1 MFAVASADRAAAEPQ
16 IGSRQGSR
24 RLMIREK
31 KSSSMPV
38 KRGKPAAGAKVVRAA
53 VSNVA
58 AKACVPA
65 TGRAP
70 RSQSSGAATKPSGT
84 QTEGAKKG
92 TAKRPVAKSA
102 VAQEQRPPPAPP
114 AEDCMTSPTTAGK
127 AVVLYNHYKS
137 EFKVDAQGRLAWADV
152 DDEYCISFVF
162 SGNYLVSLKSDAG
175 ETILR
180 EADGCFH
187 GLADGN
193 RYHLCVQEDA
203 ETAAASAIA
212 AKAIADRN
220 RARREEE
227 QRQSS
232 LTKSKVDDITQQLKD
247 LKPEDRTVRTK
258 DFTHRACQR
267 LFLAH
272 SHA

>member
-1 MFAVASADRAAAEPQ
+1 
-16 IGSRQGSR
+16 
-24 RLMIREK
+24 
-31 KSSSMPV
+31 MPV
-38 KRGKPAAGAKVVRAA
+38 KRGKPVTAGAKVVRAA

-58 AKACVPA
+58 TKACVPA

-70 RSQSSGAATKPSGT
+70 RSQSSGAAKPSGT

-92 TAKRPVAKSA
+92 TAKRQVAKSA
-102 VAQEQRPPPAPP
+102 VDQAQRPPLAPHT
-114 AEDCMTSPTTAGK
+114 EECMASPTTAGK

-137 EFKVDAQGRLAWADV
+137 EFKVDAKGRLAWADV

-175 ETILR
+175 DKILR

-203 ETAAASAIA
+203 ETAAASALA

-258 DFTHRACQR
+258 DFTHRAYQR